1 MVNKI
6 TKLFPLWA
14 IVFSIGAYIFP
25 EYFSNFSLLIIP
37 LLIIIMFS
45 MGITLTLK
53 DFVRVIKEPKII
65 FIGVLLQ
72 YLIMPAAAFFISK
85 LFDLNS
91 ELLVGMVLVGSVAGG
106 TASNVICYFAK
117 ADVAL
122 SVTLTTFSTLLAFIF
137 TPVLTYFYAG
147 QYIPVPIINMLLSI
161 LKIVLLPIIIGVLL
175 NRYFYKQILSYK
187 EILPLISMIAIIS
200 IIAIIVA
207 LNNEN
212 IKSMGGILIF
222 AIICHNLLG
231 LSFGYFIP
239 QLLGYNEKI
248 CRTISIEVGM
258 QNSGLAVA
266 LASKYFPTLTALPGA
281 IFSIWHNLSGSLIAS
296 YWQNKKYFNKS

>member
-25 EYFSNFSLLIIP
+25 EYFSNFSSLIIP

-106 TASNVICYFAK
+106 TASNVIC
-117 ADVAL
+117 
-122 SVTLTTFSTLLAFIF
+122 
-137 TPVLTYFYAG
+137 
-147 QYIPVPIINMLLSI
+147 
-161 LKIVLLPIIIGVLL
+161 
-175 NRYFYKQILSYK
+175 
-187 EILPLISMIAIIS
+187 
-200 IIAIIVA
+200 
-207 LNNEN
+207 
-212 IKSMGGILIF
+212 
-222 AIICHNLLG
+222 
-231 LSFGYFIP
+231 
-239 QLLGYNEKI
+239 
-248 CRTISIEVGM
+248 
-258 QNSGLAVA
+258 
-266 LASKYFPTLTALPGA
+266 
-281 IFSIWHNLSGSLIAS
+281 
-296 YWQNKKYFNKS
+296 